1 MWYALTQIELRYQVT
16 LTEDEVSLILLHFQ
30 VALDQFEQVGNI
42 VVVCTYGVSS
52 SQLILSRVK
61 QILPAKDNITVTTTK
76 KLKEIDLS
84 KVDLIIS
91 SVDIEDPE
99 ISYVK
104 VNPLLTKDDYA
115 NILDAYTKQV
125 LLIKNNV
132 CDNQKNGIKAP
143 TLKNIWKGNLFSLNK
158 ILIVK
163 KSV

>member
-1 MWYALTQIELRYQVT
+1 MELV
-16 LTEDEVSLILLHFQ
+16 LP
-30 VALDQFEQVGNI
+30 
-42 VVVCTYGVSS
+42 SS
-52 SQLILSRVK
+52 FLSRVK

-125 LLIKNNV
+125 LLIKIMCV
-132 CDNQKNGIKAP
+132 ITRKME
-143 TLKNIWKGNLFSLNK
+143 LKHRH
-158 ILIVK
+158 
-163 KSV
+163 

>member
-1 MWYALTQIELRYQVT
+1 MLDNIKQEYPELFTTMWYALTQIELRYQVT

-61 QILPAKDNITVTTTK
+61 QILPAKDNITVTNTK

-125 LLIKNNV
+125 LLIKIMCVITRKWN
-132 CDNQKNGIKAP
+132 
-143 TLKNIWKGNLFSLNK
+143 
-158 ILIVK
+158 
-163 KSV
+163 

>member
-1 MWYALTQIELRYQVT
+1 M
-16 LTEDEVSLILLHFQ
+16 
-30 VALDQFEQVGNI
+30 
-42 VVVCTYGVSS
+42 
-52 SQLILSRVK
+52 
-61 QILPAKDNITVTTTK
+61 TTTK

-125 LLIKNNV
+125 LLIN
-132 CDNQKNGIKAP
+132 
-143 TLKNIWKGNLFSLNK
+143 NK
-158 ILIVK
+158 I
-163 KSV
+163 

>member
-1 MWYALTQIELRYQVT
+1 M
-16 LTEDEVSLILLHFQ
+16 
-30 VALDQFEQVGNI
+30 
-42 VVVCTYGVSS
+42 
-52 SQLILSRVK
+52 
-61 QILPAKDNITVTTTK
+61 TTTK

-125 LLIKNNV
+125 LLIKIMCVITRKWN
-132 CDNQKNGIKAP
+132 
-143 TLKNIWKGNLFSLNK
+143 
-158 ILIVK
+158 
-163 KSV
+163 